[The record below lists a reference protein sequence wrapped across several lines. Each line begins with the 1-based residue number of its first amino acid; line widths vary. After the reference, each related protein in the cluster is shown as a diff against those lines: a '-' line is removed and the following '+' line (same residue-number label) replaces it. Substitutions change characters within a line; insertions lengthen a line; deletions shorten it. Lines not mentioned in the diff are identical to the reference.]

1 MMLEFRK
8 SEIRDLILSIGT
20 LAVAVSGIGPNWPG
34 LDQILRNVAIVSVPL
49 TLAFV
54 VHEIAH
60 KATAANFGYRSF
72 YQMWGQGLL
81 LALFIG
87 FISSGKFIFAAPGAV
102 MVQAT
107 GVTRKENGIIS
118 LVGPLSNLGLAG
130 LFFLILSMPGISN
143 LLYMAF
149 FGIQINLYLALFN
162 LLPFPPL
169 DGSKIFRW
177 KPEISLPLLGF
188 TGFLLF
194 FIFF

>member
-1 MMLEFRK
+1 MLEFRR
-8 SEIRDLILSIGT
+8 SEIKDLILSVGV

-34 LDQILRNVAIVSVPL
+34 LGHILENIAIVSIPL

-60 KATAANFGYRSF
+60 KATAANFGYQSF
-72 YQMWGQGLL
+72 FQKWGQGLL

-87 FISSGKFIFAAPGAV
+87 IISSGRFIFAAPGAV
-102 MVQAT
+102 VIQAT
-107 GVTRKENGIIS
+107 NATRRENGIIS

-130 LFFLILSMPGISN
+130 LFFLILFMPGITER
-143 LLYMAF
+143 LLYMAV
-149 FGIQINLYLALFN
+149 FGIRINLYLALFN

-169 DGSKIFRW
+169 DGSKILRW
-177 KPEISLPLLGF
+177 RAEVALPLLGF

-194 FIFF
+194 FLFF